1 MIIKL
6 QLPDAVYASL
16 LKGNARV
23 QGTIALV
30 SPREGN
36 FNVHN
41 RKREHPA
48 REYRKLPHGRVSM
61 SSENL
66 RLTLSVDFDEHG
78 IHPAQ
83 VLIDESIT
91 ASQYIKGG
99 PTPSP
104 SLYGGE

>member
-1 MIIKL
+1 M
-6 QLPDAVYASL
+6 
-16 LKGNARV
+16 KGNARV

-91 ASQYIKGG
+91 ASQYIKETNG
-99 PTPSP
+99 PTPSLP
-104 SLYGGE
+104 VREGEQTIELT

>member
-1 MIIKL
+1 M
-6 QLPDAVYASL
+6 
-16 LKGNARV
+16 KGS
-23 QGTIALV
+23 IALV
-30 SPREGN
+30 SPREGI
-36 FNVHN
+36 FNVYKKN
-41 RKREHPA
+41 KNNSA

-91 ASQYIKGG
+91 ASRYIMGG
-99 PTPSP
+99 PSRPLDPPHP
-104 SLYGGE
+104 SL